1 VTDAATGAPL
11 AATIELANVTF
22 TNGETN
28 ASGGR
33 FGAYHMFLPP
43 GSYKVRFSRPGYA
56 TVVAP
61 VTVGA
66 ASSTTL
72 DVPMTAETSIVRR

>member
-1 VTDAATGAPL
+1 
-11 AATIELANVTF
+11 
-22 TNGETN
+22 
-28 ASGGR
+28 
-33 FGAYHMFLPP
+33 MFLPP
-43 GSYKVRFSRPGYA
+43 GSYTVRFSRPGYA

-72 DVPMTAETSIVRR
+72 DVSMTAETTVVRR

>member
-1 VTDAATGAPL
+1 
-11 AATIELANVTF
+11 
-22 TNGETN
+22 
-28 ASGGR
+28 
-33 FGAYHMFLPP
+33 MFLPP
-43 GSYKVRFSRPGYA
+43 GSYTVRFSRPGYA

-72 DVPMTAETSIVRR
+72 DVPMTVDTSIVRR